1 MSYKLLAFTLLLLLT
16 GSTAAQ
22 TPSPSPTQ
30 SAEDA
35 ATLEKEAVEFLRETS
50 SEVGRLRTLENRI
63 SFDSELASLMWFHDE
78 REARGMYTQV
88 ISDFKQ
94 LLSQFDSQM
103 NAASMPNDDEED
115 GGFLFS
121 GRGQSRIQR
130 KFTIAM
136 AVRQQIALSLA
147 EHAPDMAYDFY
158 VDSVSMISNPE
169 LLKNAERLNRYFESR
184 LLQQIAESDAAK
196 GLTYGKDSI
205 KRGINSMHIELL
217 RKLYKKDAEKG
228 IEFGR
233 ALFGAV
239 KSDPKK
245 VDDVGFYSSLLNFA
259 NANLAESK
267 KAEAKPAVYS
277 TSDLRD
283 IAELFYQAMM
293 DRTDVPK
300 YNIASYISTIETY
313 APGRAAQLRVKYKLD
328 KASGSGS
335 GVGAI
340 RMGDVDMPPPPKI
353 ASNSNTGMNEYQRAQ
368 KAREDER
375 KTYEKR
381 MDDLKKLGS
390 ASLPKEEREKVI
402 AESRKIISETKGK
415 DKKLAALTL
424 LAVQVKKMGDK
435 DLAGDI
441 MRDAERLVD
450 PMPNNYQ
457 DYFFTWMLAGGYA
470 ETDPDKAFPL
480 LESAIQR
487 ANDTISAFVKVAE
500 FIDVQKELIDDGE
513 VQVGMFG
520 GEMIRGMT
528 RELGMASG
536 TIRTLVNADFTKT
549 RALTN
554 TFDRT
559 ETRVLAKMM
568 ILRVVLD
575 NKKEAS
581 GKPKDTDPDMDSMP
595 VDIDGEE

>member
-103 NAASMPNDDEED
+103 NAASMPNDDEDD

-300 YNIASYISTIETY
+300 YNIASYISTMHRLP
-313 APGRAAQLRVKYKLD
+313 AGLR
-328 KASGSGS
+328 S
-335 GVGAI
+335 
-340 RMGDVDMPPPPKI
+340 
-353 ASNSNTGMNEYQRAQ
+353 
-368 KAREDER
+368 
-375 KTYEKR
+375 
-381 MDDLKKLGS
+381 
-390 ASLPKEEREKVI
+390 
-402 AESRKIISETKGK
+402 
-415 DKKLAALTL
+415 
-424 LAVQVKKMGDK
+424 
-435 DLAGDI
+435 
-441 MRDAERLVD
+441 
-450 PMPNNYQ
+450 
-457 DYFFTWMLAGGYA
+457 
-470 ETDPDKAFPL
+470 
-480 LESAIQR
+480 
-487 ANDTISAFVKVAE
+487 
-500 FIDVQKELIDDGE
+500 
-513 VQVGMFG
+513 FG
-520 GEMIRGMT
+520 
-528 RELGMASG
+528 
-536 TIRTLVNADFTKT
+536 
-549 RALTN
+549 
-554 TFDRT
+554 
-559 ETRVLAKMM
+559 
-568 ILRVVLD
+568 
-575 NKKEAS
+575 
-581 GKPKDTDPDMDSMP
+581 
-595 VDIDGEE
+595 